1 MQSRGVTLIE
11 VMIVV
16 LILGLIAGAV
26 ALAVIPQGMKA
37 KITMTAVNANNIRHA
52 AETWRFQHGGDTCP
66 TVARL
71 KEDKLLDRAKSLD
84 AWNAPFKIVCEAED
98 LYVRS
103 NGPDGKEG
111 SEDDIVGPEKEKAST
126 AATESRHASL

>member
-1 MQSRGVTLIE
+1 
-11 VMIVV
+11 MIVV
-16 LILGLIAGAV
+16 LIAGSV

-37 KITMTAVNANNIRHA
+37 KITMSAVNANNIRHA

-66 TVARL
+66 TVEVL

-84 AWNAPFKIVCEAED
+84 AWNAPFKIVCEADD

-111 SEDDIVGPEKEKAST
+111 SEDDIVDPEKEKAA
-126 AATESRHASL
+126 AATTGSRHASL